1 MTITASKV
9 SGSGG
14 IVSGSEISYS
24 YTEDVTSLEPS
35 NLDGGSG
42 QVTLSAIAPDASA
55 GFRNDPRL
63 IINNKMLLSDTSVGE
78 IEFSVKRVGLNQRL
92 VSITGDTVQAR
103 MNVDKTAAP
112 IGGTSGSEVY
122 LRDAIEYYCG
132 LVGIIPTFDEGFSAL
147 AEARKVNFIGWTGN
161 VWEHLKM
168 LCSVVSADDSE
179 WVPFEMFVDVDTL
192 HFRLAENRTANLTDN
207 ASSLSVEVDA
217 FDAAQSIS
225 LTYYKTEYKEDGIV
239 TEDVETELTGF
250 VRQASI
256 NDQMQ
261 VDAGQTVKK
270 RFAIKASL
278 NTVNQP
284 VPVSTISTFPYTGTT
299 GEYVIVGSDDLPV
312 LPEQWIAE
320 GGQVNVELTENP
332 NEIEITVVAPQASQL
347 QQAGDPEAFSLAP
360 YKIGVESSGGQDYPA
375 FFITGTGVFF
385 ERKSYDF
392 YTGAGSDKTADG
404 AAPSIDNQF
413 VITKREL
420 VRAGTAAAQVTC
432 GPNISMNL
440 SNPVDA
446 VFGETIGTVIT
457 YKGQDFRIKSCS
469 FSEGNSSMAA
479 RSSSRVARFDEIWE
493 GKTFADFTEVMSD
506 PDTSPDD
513 YVSFNE
519 FSALPL
525 NEDI

>member
-14 IVSGSEISYS
+14 IVPGSEISYS

-35 NLDGGSG
+35 SLDGGSG
-42 QVTLSAIAPDASA
+42 QVTLSAIAPDESA

-63 IINNKMLLSDTSVGE
+63 IINNKMLLSDTAVGE
-78 IEFSVKRVGLNQRL
+78 IEFWVKKVSLNQRL
-92 VSITGDTVQAR
+92 VTITGDTVQAR

-112 IGGTSGSEVY
+112 IGGGVGFEDT

-132 LVGIIPTFDEGFSAL
+132 LVDVVPSFDDDL
-147 AEARKVNFIGWTGN
+147 ADLLEARNVNFIGWSGN

-168 LCSVVSADDSE
+168 LCSVVSADESE

-192 HFRLAENRTANLTDN
+192 RFRLAENRTANLTDN
-207 ASSLSVEVDA
+207 ASSLSIEVDA

-225 LTYYKTEYKEDGIV
+225 LNYYKTQYKQNAIV

-250 VRQASI
+250 VRQVSI
-256 NDQMQ
+256 TDQMQ
-261 VDAGQTVKK
+261 ADAGETVKK
-270 RFAIKASL
+270 RFRIEASL
-278 NTVNQP
+278 DSVNQP
-284 VPVSTISTFPYTGTT
+284 VPVATISSFPYTGTT

-312 LPEQWIAE
+312 QPAQWLAE
-320 GGQVNVELTENP
+320 GGKLVVALTENP
-332 NEIEITVVAPQASQL
+332 NEIEITVTAPQATQL
-347 QQAGDPEAFSLAP
+347 QQAGDPAAFSLAP
-360 YKIGVESSGGQDYPA
+360 YKIGVESSGGTDYPA

-404 AAPSIDNQF
+404 AAPSIDNPF
-413 VITKREL
+413 VTTKMEL

-432 GPNISMNL
+432 GPNVSINL
-440 SNPVDA
+440 SNPVDT
-446 VFGETIGTVIT
+446 VFGETIGSIIN
-457 YKGQDFRIKSCS
+457 YKGQDFRIKSTS
-469 FSEGNSSMAA
+469 FSEGNSSMVGQ
-479 RSSSRVARFDEIWE
+479 SSSSVARFNEIWA
-493 GKTFADFTEVMSD
+493 GKTFADFTGVMSD

-519 FSALPL
+519 FSAAPL